1 MKKSPPQS
9 PPRKAEILRKTGETR
24 VRVAL
29 SLDGDGACD
38 AQSGIPFFDHM
49 LSQVARHGGFDLE
62 LSAQG
67 DLEVDAHHTTEDCG
81 IALGQALARALG
93 DKGGVARFGHAYAPL
108 DESLARAVVDLS
120 GRPSLTFDGRISR
133 EQVGG
138 MDSDLFREFFQALAN
153 HAGATLHLDILR
165 GVNAHHQ
172 VEALF
177 KAFGLALR
185 AATRRSEG
193 DGRPPSTKGV
203 L

>member
-1 MKKSPPQS
+1 MKKSPSQS

-62 LSAQG
+62 LAAQG

>member
-1 MKKSPPQS
+1 MKKSPSQS

>member
-1 MKKSPPQS
+1 M
-9 PPRKAEILRKTGETR
+9 RKTGETR